1 MYRHTLAYI
10 AIILAAVALI
20 PNAAPTARAADLN
33 VTLIASGTQWHVG
46 SASAP
51 ANPTITVVAGV
62 TLRLTIRNDDSF
74 AHTFTMED
82 RFFTGDKPLAAGAT
96 IFVNITTSD
105 ALIKNWQFYCN
116 ILGHTSGTYPNKSGM
131 VGTITI
137 VSASPPPTQGG
148 VDYVVIGSLAI
159 VVVVIVAGVAVL
171 LRRRK
176 PK

>member
-1 MYRHTLAYI
+1 MYRHGLAYI

-20 PNAAPTARAADLN
+20 PSATPTARAADLN

-46 SASAP
+46 SASP
-51 ANPTITVVAGV
+51 PTIMVVAGD
-62 TLRLTIRNDDSF
+62 TLRLTIRNDDGF
-74 AHTFTMED
+74 AHTFTAPQ
-82 RFFTGDKPLAAGAT
+82 FSVDKPLAAGAT
-96 IFVNITTSD
+96 IFVNITTSA
-105 ALIKNWQFYCN
+105 ALIGNWQFYCA
-116 ILGHTSGTYPNKSGM
+116 IAGHTGGTYPNKSGM
-131 VGTITI
+131 VGTIAI

-159 VVVVIVAGVAVL
+159 VVVVIVAAVAVL

>member
-1 MYRHTLAYI
+1 MYRHTIAYI

-20 PNAAPTARAADLN
+20 PTATPTARAADLN

-74 AHTFTMED
+74 AHTFTAD
-82 RFFTGDKPLAAGAT
+82 QFFTGDKPLAAGAT
-96 IFVNITTSD
+96 IFVDITTSD

-116 ILGHTSGTYPNKSGM
+116 ILGHSSGTYPNKSGM
-131 VGTITI
+131 VGTIAI

-148 VDYVVIGSLAI
+148 VDYFVIGSLAI
-159 VVVVIVAGVAVL
+159 VVVVIVAAVAVL